1 MEERIDNETVQQID
15 LISMLKDIGREW
27 LTILLLA
34 IAAALFADIWIC
46 ATYQPEYRTST
57 TFVVTAKGMNN
68 NIYQNLNSTKE
79 LASQFTE
86 ILGSNV
92 LKKKVAQ
99 DLGMNNLNVKTSV
112 DLVPETNLITFSV
125 KAGTAAE
132 SYRVLQSVMENY
144 NTVSDYAIKNVIIE
158 TIQQPSVAMA
168 PINPLDEKR
177 TVMKVFVVA
186 AGCLIALL
194 AGISYIRD
202 TIKNPGEVSTKLDT
216 RLLGTI
222 AYEKKS
228 KALSMKRK
236 KDYLSMLIQNPLRS
250 FAYVESSKMA
260 ASRVR
265 SYMDKEDAKVLL
277 VTSVMENEGKSTVA
291 ANLALSLAQE
301 GSRVMLIDCDFR
313 KPAQALSMKRKK
325 DYLSMLIQNPLRS
338 FAYVESS
345 KMAASRVRSYMD
357 KEDAKVLLVTSVM
370 ENEGK
375 STVAANLAL
384 SLAQE
389 GSRVMLIDCDFRKPA
404 QYKIFNV
411 RDNEETDLGDVL
423 INHASTEKIIRN
435 WNNSGLYMILNK
447 TSSNAIET
455 LLKSMTLKQI
465 IAFCREKMDYVVI
478 DTSPLAL
485 VADTEEL
492 AQMTDASVLVVR
504 QDTVLTKDIND
515 AIDILNNTR
524 GKVLGCI
531 LNGVTSQNMAGS
543 GHYGYGGH
551 YGKRA

>member
-1 MEERIDNETVQQID
+1 MEERIDSENVQQID

-27 LTILLLA
+27 ITILLLSV
-34 IAAALFADIWIC
+34 AAALFADIWIC
-46 ATYQPEYRTST
+46 ATYQPEYKTST
-57 TFVVTAKGMNN
+57 TFVVTAKGMNS
-68 NIYQNLNSTKE
+68 NIYQNLSSTKD
-79 LASQFTE
+79 LAQQFTE

-99 DLGMNNLNVKTSV
+99 DIGVNSLDVETSV
-112 DLVPETNLITFSV
+112 DLVPETNLITLSV
-125 KAGTAAE
+125 KAKTAAE

-158 TIQQPSVAMA
+158 TIQQPSVAMS
-168 PINPLDEKR
+168 PSNPLNEKR
-177 TVMKVFVVA
+177 MVLKVFLIA
-186 AGCLIALL
+186 AGCLIVLV

-202 TIKNPGEVSTKLDT
+202 TIKNPGEVSSKLDT

-228 KALSMKRK
+228 KSLSMNRK
-236 KDYLSMLIQNPLRS
+236 KGYLSMLISNPLRS

-265 SYMDKEDAKVLL
+265 SYMDKEQAKVLL

-301 GSRVMLIDCDFR
+301 GNRVMLMDCDFR
-313 KPAQALSMKRKK
+313 KPAQ
-325 DYLSMLIQNPLRS
+325 
-338 FAYVESS
+338 F
-345 KMAASRVRSYMD
+345 
-357 KEDAKVLLVTSVM
+357 
-370 ENEGK
+370 
-375 STVAANLAL
+375 
-384 SLAQE
+384 
-389 GSRVMLIDCDFRKPA
+389 
-404 QYKIFNV
+404 KIFDV

-423 INHASTEKIIRN
+423 INHKSADRIIRN
-435 WNNSGLYMILNK
+435 WNESNLYMILNK
-447 TSSNAIET
+447 TSSNSIET
-455 LLKSMTLKQI
+455 LLKSTTLKQI
-465 IAFCREKMDYVVI
+465 ISFCRERMDYVVV

-524 GKVLGCI
+524 GKVIGCI
-531 LNGVTSQNMAGS
+531 LNGVTSQNTGGI

>member
-1 MEERIDNETVQQID
+1 MEERIDSENVQQID

-27 LTILLLA
+27 ITILLLS

-46 ATYQPEYRTST
+46 ATYQPEYKTAT
-57 TFVVTAKGMNN
+57 TFVVTAKGMNS
-68 NIYQNLNSTKE
+68 NIYQNLSSTKD
-79 LASQFTE
+79 LAQQFTE

-99 DLGMNNLNVKTSV
+99 DIGVNSLDVETSV
-112 DLVPETNLITFSV
+112 DLVPETNLITLSV
-125 KAGTAAE
+125 KAKTAAE
-132 SYRVLQSVMENY
+132 SYRVLRSVMENY

-158 TIQQPSVAMA
+158 TIQQPSVAMS
-168 PINPLDEKR
+168 PSNPLNEKR
-177 TVMKVFVVA
+177 MVLKVFLIA
-186 AGCLIALL
+186 AGCLIVLV

-202 TIKNPGEVSTKLDT
+202 TIKNPGEVSSKLDT

-228 KALSMKRK
+228 KSLSMNRK
-236 KDYLSMLIQNPLRS
+236 KGYLSMLISNPLRS

-265 SYMDKEDAKVLL
+265 SYMDKEQAKVLL

-301 GSRVMLIDCDFR
+301 GNRVMLMDCDFR
-313 KPAQALSMKRKK
+313 KPAQ
-325 DYLSMLIQNPLRS
+325 
-338 FAYVESS
+338 F
-345 KMAASRVRSYMD
+345 
-357 KEDAKVLLVTSVM
+357 
-370 ENEGK
+370 
-375 STVAANLAL
+375 
-384 SLAQE
+384 
-389 GSRVMLIDCDFRKPA
+389 
-404 QYKIFNV
+404 KIFDV

-423 INHASTEKIIRN
+423 INHKSADRIIRN
-435 WNNSGLYMILNK
+435 WNDSNLYMILNK
-447 TSSNAIET
+447 TSSNSIET
-455 LLKSMTLKQI
+455 LLKSTTLKQI
-465 IAFCREKMDYVVI
+465 ISFCRERMDYVVV

-504 QDTVLTKDIND
+504 QDTVLAKDIND

-524 GKVLGCI
+524 GKVIGCI
-531 LNGVTSQNMAGS
+531 LNGTASQSTGGNS
-543 GHYGYGGH
+543 HYRYGGH

>member
-1 MEERIDNETVQQID
+1 MEERIDSENVQQID

-27 LTILLLA
+27 ITILLLS

-46 ATYQPEYRTST
+46 ATYQPEYKTST
-57 TFVVTAKGMNN
+57 TFVVTAKGMNS
-68 NIYQNLNSTKE
+68 NIYQNLSSTKD
-79 LASQFTE
+79 LAQQFTE

-99 DLGMNNLNVKTSV
+99 DIGVNSLDVETSV
-112 DLVPETNLITFSV
+112 DLVPETNLITLSV
-125 KAGTAAE
+125 KAKTAAE
-132 SYRVLQSVMENY
+132 SYRVLRSVMENY

-158 TIQQPSVAMA
+158 TIQQPSVAMS
-168 PINPLDEKR
+168 PSNPLNEKR
-177 TVMKVFVVA
+177 MVLKVFLIA
-186 AGCLIALL
+186 AGCLIVLV

-202 TIKNPGEVSTKLDT
+202 TIKNPGEVSSKLDT

-228 KALSMKRK
+228 KSLSMNRK
-236 KDYLSMLIQNPLRS
+236 KGYLSMLISNPLRS

-265 SYMDKEDAKVLL
+265 SYMDKEQAKVLL

-301 GSRVMLIDCDFR
+301 GNRVMLMDCDFR
-313 KPAQALSMKRKK
+313 KPAQ
-325 DYLSMLIQNPLRS
+325 
-338 FAYVESS
+338 F
-345 KMAASRVRSYMD
+345 
-357 KEDAKVLLVTSVM
+357 
-370 ENEGK
+370 
-375 STVAANLAL
+375 
-384 SLAQE
+384 
-389 GSRVMLIDCDFRKPA
+389 
-404 QYKIFNV
+404 KIFDV

-423 INHASTEKIIRN
+423 INHKSADRIIRN
-435 WNNSGLYMILNK
+435 WNDSNLYMILNK
-447 TSSNAIET
+447 TSSNSIET
-455 LLKSMTLKQI
+455 LLKSTTLKQI
-465 IAFCREKMDYVVI
+465 ISFCRERMDYVVV

-504 QDTVLTKDIND
+504 QDTVLAKDIND

-524 GKVLGCI
+524 GKVIGCI
-531 LNGVTSQNMAGS
+531 LNGTASQSTGGNS
-543 GHYGYGGH
+543 HYRYGGH

>member
-1 MEERIDNETVQQID
+1 MEERIDSENVQQID

-27 LTILLLA
+27 ITILLLS

-46 ATYQPEYRTST
+46 ATYQPEYKTST
-57 TFVVTAKGMNN
+57 TFVVTAKGMNS
-68 NIYQNLNSTKE
+68 NIYQNLTSTKD
-79 LASQFTE
+79 LAQQFTE

-99 DLGMNNLNVKTSV
+99 DIGVNSLDVETSV
-112 DLVPETNLITFSV
+112 DLVPETNLITLSV
-125 KAGTAAE
+125 KAKTAAE
-132 SYRVLQSVMENY
+132 SYRVLRSVMENY

-158 TIQQPSVAMA
+158 TIQQPSVAMS
-168 PINPLDEKR
+168 PSNPLNEKR
-177 TVMKVFVVA
+177 MVLKVFLIA
-186 AGCLIALL
+186 AGCLIVLV

-202 TIKNPGEVSTKLDT
+202 TIKNPGEVSSKLDT

-228 KALSMKRK
+228 KSLSINRK
-236 KDYLSMLIQNPLRS
+236 KGYLSMLILNPLRS

-265 SYMDKEDAKVLL
+265 SYMDKEQAKVLL

-301 GSRVMLIDCDFR
+301 GNRVMLMDCDFR
-313 KPAQALSMKRKK
+313 KPAQ
-325 DYLSMLIQNPLRS
+325 
-338 FAYVESS
+338 F
-345 KMAASRVRSYMD
+345 
-357 KEDAKVLLVTSVM
+357 
-370 ENEGK
+370 
-375 STVAANLAL
+375 
-384 SLAQE
+384 
-389 GSRVMLIDCDFRKPA
+389 
-404 QYKIFNV
+404 KIFDV

-423 INHASTEKIIRN
+423 INHKSADRIIRN
-435 WNNSGLYMILNK
+435 WNDSNLYMILNK
-447 TSSNAIET
+447 TSSNSIET
-455 LLKSMTLKQI
+455 LLKSTTLKQI
-465 IAFCREKMDYVVI
+465 IAFCRERMDYVVV

-504 QDTVLTKDIND
+504 QDTVLAKDIND

-524 GKVLGCI
+524 GKVIGCI
-531 LNGVTSQNMAGS
+531 LNGTASQSTGGNS
-543 GHYGYGGH
+543 HYRYGGH

>member
-1 MEERIDNETVQQID
+1 MEERIDSENVQQID

-27 LTILLLA
+27 ITILLLSV
-34 IAAALFADIWIC
+34 AAALFADIWIC
-46 ATYQPEYRTST
+46 ATYQPEYKTST
-57 TFVVTAKGMNN
+57 TFVVTAKGMNS
-68 NIYQNLNSTKE
+68 NIYQNLTSTKD
-79 LASQFTE
+79 LAQQFTE

-99 DLGMNNLNVKTSV
+99 DIGVNSLDVETSV
-112 DLVPETNLITFSV
+112 DLVPETNLITLSV
-125 KAGTAAE
+125 KAKTAAE
-132 SYRVLQSVMENY
+132 SYRVLRSVMENY

-158 TIQQPSVAMA
+158 TTQQPSVAMS
-168 PINPLDEKR
+168 PSNPLNEKR
-177 TVMKVFVVA
+177 MVLKVFLIA
-186 AGCLIALL
+186 AGCLIVLV

-202 TIKNPGEVSTKLDT
+202 TIKNPGEVSSKLDT

-228 KALSMKRK
+228 KSLSMNRK
-236 KDYLSMLIQNPLRS
+236 KGYLSMLISNPLRS

-265 SYMDKEDAKVLL
+265 SYMDKEQAKVLL

-301 GSRVMLIDCDFR
+301 GNRVMLMDCDFR
-313 KPAQALSMKRKK
+313 KPAQ
-325 DYLSMLIQNPLRS
+325 
-338 FAYVESS
+338 F
-345 KMAASRVRSYMD
+345 
-357 KEDAKVLLVTSVM
+357 
-370 ENEGK
+370 
-375 STVAANLAL
+375 
-384 SLAQE
+384 
-389 GSRVMLIDCDFRKPA
+389 
-404 QYKIFNV
+404 KIFDV

-423 INHASTEKIIRN
+423 INHKSADRIIRN
-435 WNNSGLYMILNK
+435 WNDSNLYMILNK
-447 TSSNAIET
+447 TSSNSIET
-455 LLKSMTLKQI
+455 LLKSTTLKQI
-465 IAFCREKMDYVVI
+465 IAFCRERMDYVVV

-504 QDTVLTKDIND
+504 QDTVLAKDIND

-524 GKVLGCI
+524 GKVIGCI
-531 LNGVTSQNMAGS
+531 LNGTASQSTGGNS
-543 GHYGYGGH
+543 HYRYGGH

>member
-1 MEERIDNETVQQID
+1 MEERIENETVQQID

-27 LTILLLA
+27 ITILLLSV
-34 IAAALFADIWIC
+34 AAALFADIWIC
-46 ATYQPEYRTST
+46 ATYQPEYKTST
-57 TFVVTAKGMNN
+57 TFVVTAKGMNS
-68 NIYQNLNSTKE
+68 NIYQNLSSTKD
-79 LASQFTE
+79 LAQQFTE

-99 DLGMNNLNVKTSV
+99 DIGVNSLDVETSV
-112 DLVPETNLITFSV
+112 DLVPETNLITLSV
-125 KAGTAAE
+125 KAKTAAE

-158 TIQQPSVAMA
+158 TIQQPSVAMS
-168 PINPLDEKR
+168 PSNPLNEKR
-177 TVMKVFVVA
+177 MVLKVFLIA
-186 AGCLIALL
+186 AGCLIVLV

-202 TIKNPGEVSTKLDT
+202 TIKNPGEVSSKLDT

-228 KALSMKRK
+228 KSLSMNRK
-236 KDYLSMLIQNPLRS
+236 KGYLSMLISNPLRS
-250 FAYVESSKMA
+250 FSYVESSKMA

-265 SYMDKEDAKVLL
+265 SYMDKEQAKVLL

-301 GSRVMLIDCDFR
+301 GNRVMLMDCDFR
-313 KPAQALSMKRKK
+313 KPAQ
-325 DYLSMLIQNPLRS
+325 
-338 FAYVESS
+338 F
-345 KMAASRVRSYMD
+345 
-357 KEDAKVLLVTSVM
+357 
-370 ENEGK
+370 
-375 STVAANLAL
+375 
-384 SLAQE
+384 
-389 GSRVMLIDCDFRKPA
+389 
-404 QYKIFNV
+404 KIFDV

-423 INHASTEKIIRN
+423 INHKSADRIIRN
-435 WNNSGLYMILNK
+435 WNDSNLYMILNK
-447 TSSNAIET
+447 TSSNSIET
-455 LLKSMTLKQI
+455 LLKSTTLKQI
-465 IAFCREKMDYVVI
+465 IAFCRERMDYVVV

-504 QDTVLTKDIND
+504 QDTVLAKDIND

-524 GKVLGCI
+524 GKVIGCI
-531 LNGVTSQNMAGS
+531 LNGTASQSTGGNS
-543 GHYGYGGH
+543 HYRYGGH

>member
-1 MEERIDNETVQQID
+1 MEERIDSENVQQID

-27 LTILLLA
+27 ITILLLS

-46 ATYQPEYRTST
+46 ATYQPEYKTST
-57 TFVVTAKGMNN
+57 TFVVTAKGMNS
-68 NIYQNLNSTKE
+68 NIYQNLTSTKD
-79 LASQFTE
+79 LAQQFTE

-99 DLGMNNLNVKTSV
+99 DIGVNSLDVETSV
-112 DLVPETNLITFSV
+112 DLVPETNLITLSV
-125 KAGTAAE
+125 KAKTAAE
-132 SYRVLQSVMENY
+132 SYRVLRSVMENY

-158 TIQQPSVAMA
+158 TIQQPSVAMS
-168 PINPLDEKR
+168 PSNPLNEKR
-177 TVMKVFVVA
+177 MVLKVFLIA
-186 AGCLIALL
+186 AGCLIVLV

-202 TIKNPGEVSTKLDT
+202 TIKNPGEVSSKLDT

-228 KALSMKRK
+228 KSLSMNRK
-236 KDYLSMLIQNPLRS
+236 KGYLSMLISNPLRS

-265 SYMDKEDAKVLL
+265 SYMDKEQAKVLL

-301 GSRVMLIDCDFR
+301 GNRVMLMDCDFR
-313 KPAQALSMKRKK
+313 KPAQ
-325 DYLSMLIQNPLRS
+325 
-338 FAYVESS
+338 F
-345 KMAASRVRSYMD
+345 
-357 KEDAKVLLVTSVM
+357 
-370 ENEGK
+370 
-375 STVAANLAL
+375 
-384 SLAQE
+384 
-389 GSRVMLIDCDFRKPA
+389 
-404 QYKIFNV
+404 KIFDV

-423 INHASTEKIIRN
+423 INHKSADRIIRN
-435 WNNSGLYMILNK
+435 WNDSNLYMILNK
-447 TSSNAIET
+447 TSSNSIET
-455 LLKSMTLKQI
+455 LLKSTTLKQI
-465 IAFCREKMDYVVI
+465 IAFCRERMDYVVV

-504 QDTVLTKDIND
+504 QNTVLAKDIND

-524 GKVLGCI
+524 GKVIGCI
-531 LNGVTSQNMAGS
+531 LNGTASQSTGGNS
-543 GHYGYGGH
+543 HYRYGGH

>member
-1 MEERIDNETVQQID
+1 MEERIDSENVQQID

-27 LTILLLA
+27 ITILLLS

-46 ATYQPEYRTST
+46 ATYQPEYKTST
-57 TFVVTAKGMNN
+57 TFVVTAKGMNS
-68 NIYQNLNSTKE
+68 NIYQNLTSTKD
-79 LASQFTE
+79 LAQQFTE

-99 DLGMNNLNVKTSV
+99 DIGVNSLDVETSV
-112 DLVPETNLITFSV
+112 DLVPETNLITLSV
-125 KAGTAAE
+125 KAKTAAE
-132 SYRVLQSVMENY
+132 SYRVLRSVMENY

-158 TIQQPSVAMA
+158 TIQQPSVAMS
-168 PINPLDEKR
+168 PSNPLNEKR
-177 TVMKVFVVA
+177 MVLKVFLIA
-186 AGCLIALL
+186 AGCLIVLV

-202 TIKNPGEVSTKLDT
+202 TIKNPGEVSSKLDT

-228 KALSMKRK
+228 KSLSMNRK
-236 KDYLSMLIQNPLRS
+236 KGYLSMLISNPLRS

-265 SYMDKEDAKVLL
+265 SYMDKEQAKVLL

-301 GSRVMLIDCDFR
+301 GNRVMLMDCDFR
-313 KPAQALSMKRKK
+313 KPAQ
-325 DYLSMLIQNPLRS
+325 
-338 FAYVESS
+338 F
-345 KMAASRVRSYMD
+345 
-357 KEDAKVLLVTSVM
+357 
-370 ENEGK
+370 
-375 STVAANLAL
+375 
-384 SLAQE
+384 
-389 GSRVMLIDCDFRKPA
+389 
-404 QYKIFNV
+404 KIFDV

-423 INHASTEKIIRN
+423 INHKSADRIIHN
-435 WNNSGLYMILNK
+435 WNDSNLYMILNK
-447 TSSNAIET
+447 TSSNSIET
-455 LLKSMTLKQI
+455 LLKSTTLKQI
-465 IAFCREKMDYVVI
+465 IAFCRERMDYVVV

-504 QDTVLTKDIND
+504 QDTVLAKDIND

-524 GKVLGCI
+524 GKVIGCI
-531 LNGVTSQNMAGS
+531 LNGTASQSTGGNS
-543 GHYGYGGH
+543 HYRYGGH

>member
-1 MEERIDNETVQQID
+1 MEERIDSENVQQID

-27 LTILLLA
+27 ITILLLS

-46 ATYQPEYRTST
+46 ATYQPEYKTST
-57 TFVVTAKGMNN
+57 TFVVTAKGMNS
-68 NIYQNLNSTKE
+68 NIYQNLTSTKD
-79 LASQFTE
+79 LAQQFTE

-99 DLGMNNLNVKTSV
+99 DIGVNSLDVETSV
-112 DLVPETNLITFSV
+112 DLVPETNLITLSV
-125 KAGTAAE
+125 KAKTAAE
-132 SYRVLQSVMENY
+132 SYRVLRSVMENY

-158 TIQQPSVAMA
+158 TIQQPSVAMS
-168 PINPLDEKR
+168 PSNPLNEKR
-177 TVMKVFVVA
+177 MVLKVFLIA
-186 AGCLIALL
+186 AGCLIVLV

-202 TIKNPGEVSTKLDT
+202 TIKNPGEVSSKLDT

-228 KALSMKRK
+228 KSLSMNRK
-236 KDYLSMLIQNPLRS
+236 KGYLSMLISNPLRS

-265 SYMDKEDAKVLL
+265 SYMDKEQAKVLL

-301 GSRVMLIDCDFR
+301 GNRVMLMDCDFR
-313 KPAQALSMKRKK
+313 KPEQF
-325 DYLSMLIQNPLRS
+325 Q
-338 FAYVESS
+338 
-345 KMAASRVRSYMD
+345 
-357 KEDAKVLLVTSVM
+357 
-370 ENEGK
+370 
-375 STVAANLAL
+375 
-384 SLAQE
+384 
-389 GSRVMLIDCDFRKPA
+389 
-404 QYKIFNV
+404 IFDV

-423 INHASTEKIIRN
+423 INHKSADRIIRN
-435 WNNSGLYMILNK
+435 WNDSNLYMILNK
-447 TSSNAIET
+447 TSSNSIET
-455 LLKSMTLKQI
+455 LLKSTTLKQI
-465 IAFCREKMDYVVI
+465 IAFCRERMDYVVV

-504 QDTVLTKDIND
+504 QDTVLAKDIND

-524 GKVLGCI
+524 GKVIGCI
-531 LNGVTSQNMAGS
+531 LNGTASQSTGGNS
-543 GHYGYGGH
+543 HYRYGGH